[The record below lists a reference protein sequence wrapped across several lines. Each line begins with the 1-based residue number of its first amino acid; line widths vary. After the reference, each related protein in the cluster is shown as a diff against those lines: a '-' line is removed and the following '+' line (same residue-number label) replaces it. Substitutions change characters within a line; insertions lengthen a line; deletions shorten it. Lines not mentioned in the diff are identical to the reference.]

1 MAGLSGIYTILSES
15 TVRVKAVLE
24 LQAEKMREQVMGNAG
39 LVTNILTYWGSSSCY
54 EH

>member
-24 LQAEKMREQVMGNAG
+24 LQAEKMREEAMGNAG
-39 LVTNILTYWGSSSCY
+39 WVTNILTCWGSSSCY
-54 EH
+54 EV